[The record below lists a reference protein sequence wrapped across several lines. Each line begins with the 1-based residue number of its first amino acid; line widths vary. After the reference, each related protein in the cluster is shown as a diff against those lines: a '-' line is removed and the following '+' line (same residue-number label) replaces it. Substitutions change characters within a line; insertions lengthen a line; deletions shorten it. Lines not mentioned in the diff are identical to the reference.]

1 MIILDLLKYAIF
13 LWPIDMSIKMTAVSS
28 QTLY

>member
-13 LWPIDMSIKMTAVSS
+13 LWSIDMSIKMTAVSS